1 MKLLIITCIREH
13 EKHAMNILHQS
24 GVKVF
29 SITETTGI
37 KDGQSSELMDNWFSR
52 GEGRVESLFIYSFTA
67 EENATKAM
75 NAIKEFN
82 LLNNEGFPLR
92 SFVMPVEQASY

>member
-13 EKHAMNILHQS
+13 EKQVMKILHES

-37 KDGQSSELMDNWFSR
+37 KDGESAELMDNWFSR
-52 GEGRVESLFIYSFTA
+52 GEGRVESLFIYSFTS
-67 EENATKAM
+67 EENAIQAM

-82 LLNNEGFPLR
+82 SENNEGFPLR
-92 SFVMPVEQASY
+92 GFVMPVEASTY